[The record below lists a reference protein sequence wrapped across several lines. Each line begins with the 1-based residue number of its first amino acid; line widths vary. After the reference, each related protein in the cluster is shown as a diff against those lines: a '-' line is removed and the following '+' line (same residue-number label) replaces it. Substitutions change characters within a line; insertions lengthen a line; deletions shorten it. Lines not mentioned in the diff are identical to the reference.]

1 MLLNVSANFYKKLV
15 FCLSL
20 TFLILPNLGC
30 AYNSASYS
38 PPPTQLNLSVPP
50 GFSIEIYAKLEP
62 CESCFITGPRM
73 MATDDEG
80 NLFVATGK
88 LNKVYKIEH
97 SNNINSNTVT
107 WLEDLNIPNGIAYH
121 NGYIY
126 VANEDH
132 VLKVSQKKIQM
143 IKKLLSKI

>member
-1 MLLNVSANFYKKLV
+1 MPRAKMLLNFIADFFKKFALGLSFTLV
-15 FCLSL
+15 
-20 TFLILPNLGC
+20 LIPNLGC

-88 LNKVYKIEH
+88 LNKVYKIEP
-97 SNNINSNTVT
+97 SNNINAST
-107 WLEDLNIPNGIAYH
+107 EIGRA
-121 NGYIY
+121 
-126 VANEDH
+126 H
-132 VLKVSQKKIQM
+132 V
-143 IKKLLSKI
+143 